1 MPDEEGPICPECG
14 QDFAG
19 GRPTPKAALGLHRFR
34 AHNVRST
41 APSSHKKG
49 GARRKAPARP
59 KPVPV
64 AEPVEVPPP
73 VLFDSEE
80 VAPKRRR
87 FYEGWFTDRSP
98 RPPGEIRPAKP
109 GRPRKSHRTS
119 FAGGGSLAWMGMS
132 QLAMSTGNIP
142 VGRALQIQAMVAG
155 DVLDNA
161 VAGTKL
167 DKIVQPFIGETDKL
181 RDVGMLVAFP
191 LLVGICQRQ
200 PANTATAGLLEMV
213 VRQNLHALAEGVK
226 RMRAE
231 DRKLADTVE
240 TLTGV
245 GMDLGDNPVHTI
257 LSMIFAPVEAVQAPM
272 TAPVPGP
279 APEPPAPA
287 PAPGQAPFA
296 EGNGHGPAVEPLP
309 FGSVIVTPA
318 DVPPGL

>member
-1 MPDEEGPICPECG
+1 VGE
-14 QDFAG
+14 
-19 GRPTPKAALGLHRFR
+19 
-34 AHNVRST
+34 
-41 APSSHKKG
+41 
-49 GARRKAPARP
+49 PA
-59 KPVPV
+59 
-64 AEPVEVPPP
+64 VEVPPP

-87 FYEGWFTDRSP
+87 FYEGWFTGSQKVA
-98 RPPGEIRPAKP
+98 GEIRPAKV

-142 VGRALQIQAMVAG
+142 VGRALQLQAGVAG

-200 PANTATAGLLEMV
+200 PANTATATLLEMV

-240 TLTGV
+240 TLTGI

-257 LSMIFAPVEAVQAPM
+257 LSMIFAPVEQAGTRSPEP
-272 TAPVPGP
+272 APGA
-279 APEPPAPA
+279 APEPPGAAPT
-287 PAPGQAPFA
+287 PPPPVPPPFA